1 MVLFVLSS
9 PVPLPLFGSPLYL
22 HQYSQAVGLR
32 PLPLHAVARRRAGS
46 VLPPCGAPAKSKQT
60 KPMGYFWCF
69 FKFEDTELGKQFW
82 DSNSQR
88 SRRWWLG
95 ACAFFLS
102 YALIKVVRLHN
113 RGDPITSYA
122 PLISTCATC
131 FLLIALNIH
140 STGGTSTWCT

>member
-1 MVLFVLSS
+1 
-9 PVPLPLFGSPLYL
+9 
-22 HQYSQAVGLR
+22 
-32 PLPLHAVARRRAGS
+32 
-46 VLPPCGAPAKSKQT
+46 
-60 KPMGYFWCF
+60 MGYFWCF
-69 FKFEDTELGKQFW
+69 FKFEDTELEKQFW

-122 PLISTCATC
+122 PFDFDMRHLLSSDRPEHSFHRWHQHVVYVRTISVTVLGACLFW
-131 FLLIALNIH
+131 FLQVDMSYQISEANTMAMA
-140 STGGTSTWCT
+140 SSPVC